1 MVSARSNRRP
11 RSGAADTMVSA
22 KAMVASGAPDRI
34 VWCKTMV
41 ASGAPKLMVSAR
53 SNRRPK

>member
-11 RSGAADTMVSA
+11 RSGAADWMVWCKTMA
-22 KAMVASGAPDRI
+22 ASGAPDRI

-41 ASGAPKLMVSAR
+41 ASGAPELMVSAR